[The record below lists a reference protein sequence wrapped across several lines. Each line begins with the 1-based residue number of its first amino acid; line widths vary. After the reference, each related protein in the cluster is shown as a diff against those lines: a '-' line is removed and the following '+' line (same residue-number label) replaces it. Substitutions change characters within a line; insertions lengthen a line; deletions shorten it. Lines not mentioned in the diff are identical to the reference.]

1 MTKVAHLNAQMKVD
15 HMNKTKIR
23 LGLVVAALAFS
34 GCASAPAMTPGSYVS
49 RSEPVFLISETEADQ
64 ILVDAMNAE
73 FGTSPIVRVEYP
85 HKGYQATIKF
95 LFDSHQIVATMVPST
110 GLRADGSAEAGYYFN
125 VTHSGT
131 MPLSG
136 IARSNRL
143 RKRLSDAATSLS
155 PSVPAAR

>member
-1 MTKVAHLNAQMKVD
+1 MSRVFPAALA
-15 HMNKTKIR
+15 
-23 LGLVVAALAFS
+23 VAALAFS

-49 RSEPVFLISETEADQ
+49 RSEPVFLITEAQADQ
-64 ILVDAMNAE
+64 ILVDAMNVE

-85 HKGYQATIKF
+85 HRGYQATIKF
-95 LFDSHQIVATMVPST
+95 LFDSHQIVAIMVPSR
-110 GLRADGSAEAGYYFN
+110 GLGTDGVVRDGYYFT

-143 RKRLSDAATSLS
+143 RERLSEAATRLS
-155 PSVPAAR
+155 PSVPPAL

>member
-1 MTKVAHLNAQMKVD
+1 MK
-15 HMNKTKIR
+15 R
-23 LGLVVAALAFS
+23 LVYAALVTSTLVVG
-34 GCASAPAMTPGSYVS
+34 GCASAPARTPGTYVS
-49 RSEPVFLISETEADQ
+49 QSESVYLITEAQADQ

-73 FGTSPIVRVEYP
+73 FGTAPILRIEHP
-85 HKGYQATIKF
+85 NPGYQATIKF
-95 LFDSHQIVATMVPST
+95 LIDSHQIVATMVPSR
-110 GLRADGSAEAGYYFN
+110 GVASGGAVRDGFYFN

-143 RKRLSDAATSLS
+143 KERLSKAATALS